1 MAEQIV
7 LEDEQAVK
15 KHQELVDKRLILFE
29 AIVGSQAYGTNLP
42 TSDID
47 KKFIYIEPLENIL
60 SGNVTDQ
67 LNVSKDYVGYEIGR
81 YLQLVQSANPNL
93 IELIHQPED
102 TIIHC
107 HPLFKTYVID
117 NAHIFLTK
125 QTKFSFG
132 NYAASQIQ
140 KARGL
145 NKKIVNPI
153 EGPKKGF
160 LDFCFVVNNQGSMP
174 LKEWLKKKR
183 ILPEMCGVVAI
194 DHMKNCYNLFVDTE
208 YKFEYNSLIGVPLLP
223 EYENRTE
230 IEKGEINKLI
240 QVSASE
246 LYAKRLYKGITD
258 KDDVQVVLSSV
269 EKGLNPDVMFYG
281 NLEGFQHYCK
291 EWASYQTWL
300 KERNEERYKANM
312 DNGASYD
319 AKNMMHCHRLLDMAI
334 EILRD
339 HKVIVR
345 RPNREQLLEIR
356 AAKYPYEK
364 LVEEANEKIKSID
377 ELYHISTLADG
388 IDKQVIFALLLELR
402 KKFYKL

>member
-15 KHQELVDKRLILFE
+15 KHQELMNKGLILFE

-81 YLQLVQSANPNL
+81 YLSLVQSANPNL

-102 TIIHC
+102 TIIYC
-107 HPLFKTYVID
+107 HSLFKKYVID
-117 NAHIFLTK
+117 NAQMFLTK

-132 NYAASQIQ
+132 SYAASQIQ

-160 LDFCFVVNNQGSMP
+160 LDFCFVTNNQGSTP
-174 LKEWLKKKR
+174 LKEWLNKKR

-194 DHMKNCYNLFVDTE
+194 DHMKNCYNLFVDTY
-208 YKFEYNSLIGVPLLP
+208 YKFEYNSVMEIPSLP
-223 EYENRTE
+223 EYENHTE
-230 IEKGEINKLI
+230 KQKEEINKLI
-240 QVSASE
+240 EISISE

-258 KDDVQVVLSSV
+258 KDDVQIVLSSV
-269 EKGLNPDVMFYG
+269 EKGLSPDVMFYG

-300 KERNEERYKANM
+300 KERNEDRYKVNM
-312 DNGASYD
+312 ENGASYD

-339 HKVIVR
+339 HSVIVR

-364 LVEEANEKIKSID
+364 LVEEANEKIEIIN
-377 ELYHISTLADG
+377 ELYTTSTLPDAVN
-388 IDKQVIFALLLELR
+388 KQEIFSLLLNIR
-402 KKFYKL
+402 KEMYKI